1 LTKLTRIIGALAIV
15 AASFGVTLKLLDYW
29 GSQSDTTVSP
39 STAGTPAQ
47 TTPPKPTQ
55 TTPPKNVA
63 FAFSINGQPPNWNPE
78 TADTTTEIA
87 KDGLIISSRA
97 AANANELGT
106 NDIATAPNEKYVIN
120 YDIAVTQG
128 SVALGVLDTTF
139 GKWISVK
146 PISPQP
152 DSLHFTATSNHVQII
167 LVNAGPPPTTAKV
180 ARLILARE

>member
-1 LTKLTRIIGALAIV
+1 LRKLTRIIGVLAIV

-47 TTPPKPTQ
+47 TI
-55 TTPPKNVA
+55 PPKNVA
-63 FAFSINGQPPNWNPE
+63 FAFSIDGQSPNWNPE

-87 KDGLIISSRA
+87 KDGLIIRSRS

-106 NDIATAPNEKYVIN
+106 SAIATVPNERYVIS

-139 GKWISVK
+139 DKWILVQG
-146 PISPQP
+146 ISPHP
-152 DSLHFTATSNHVQII
+152 DSLHFTATSNHVQIM
-167 LVNAGPPPTTAKV
+167 LVNSGPPPTTVKV

>member
-1 LTKLTRIIGALAIV
+1 LRKLARIIGPLAIV

-29 GSQSDTTVSP
+29 DSQSDTTASP
-39 STAGTPAQ
+39 STSSTPAHAI
-47 TTPPKPTQ
+47 
-55 TTPPKNVA
+55 PPKNVA
-63 FAFSINGQPPNWNPE
+63 FAFSINGQPPNWSPE

-97 AANANELGT
+97 AANANELVT
-106 NDIATAPNEKYVIN
+106 SDIATALNEKYVIS

-146 PISPQP
+146 PVSPQP
-152 DSLHFTATSNHVQII
+152 DSFHFTATSNHVQII
-167 LVNAGPPPTTAKV
+167 LVNAGSPPTTVKV